1 MRKPPKRLLSTA
13 ALAAGLLAAGA
24 GVAGLTYSSGHSR
37 TVALHVAGTP
47 SSVPAPKPSFAP
59 VPNQTAQAP
68 GGLSGALA
76 PALPVELTIPA
87 IGVRSSLIKLGLQA
101 NGSLQV
107 PPTTAV
113 AGWYTGSPRP
123 GAVGSS
129 VIAGHVDSYTGP
141 GVFYRLSALKP
152 GDRVYVGRADGTLAV
167 FSVTKVQMYAK
178 EAFPTIKVY
187 GADPDPELRLIT
199 CGGTFDPGTGHYL
212 SNVVAYA
219 TLVTATG
226 S

>member
-1 MRKPPKRLLSTA
+1 VRKPPKRLLSTA

-24 GVAGLTYSSGHSR
+24 GVAGLTYSSGHAR
-37 TVALHVAGTP
+37 TLALHVVGKP

-68 GGLSGALA
+68 GGLSGAQT

-87 IGVRSSLIKLGLQA
+87 IGVRTSLVKLGLQA
-101 NGSLQV
+101 SGSLQV

-129 VIAGHVDSYTGP
+129 VIVGHVDSDAGP
-141 GVFYRLSALKP
+141 GVFYRLSTLKP

-167 FSVTKVQMYAK
+167 FGITRVQMYSK
-178 EAFPTIKVY
+178 DAFPTIQVY

-199 CGGTFDPGTGHYL
+199 CGGTFDPDTGHYL

-219 TLVTATG
+219 TVVAGTG

>member
-1 MRKPPKRLLSTA
+1 MRLLSTA

-24 GVAGLTYSSGHSR
+24 GVVGLTYSSGHPR
-37 TVALHVAGTP
+37 TLALHVVGKP

-68 GGLSGALA
+68 GGLSGAQT
-76 PALPVELTIPA
+76 PARPVELTIPA
-87 IGVRSSLIKLGLQA
+87 IGVRTSLIKLGLQA

-129 VIAGHVDSYTGP
+129 VIAGHVDSYAGP
-141 GVFYRLSALKP
+141 GVFYRLSTLK
-152 GDRVYVGRADGTLAV
+152 
-167 FSVTKVQMYAK
+167 
-178 EAFPTIKVY
+178 
-187 GADPDPELRLIT
+187 PDPELRLIT
-199 CGGTFDPGTGHYL
+199 CGGTFDPDTGHYL
-212 SNVVAYA
+212 SNVIAYA
-219 TLVTATG
+219 TLVARTG